1 MALPKSINKI
11 IINNY
16 FKKGREQMDKM
27 SIKVIM
33 KSGVGFTIKCEKI
46 TIKRDMFGK
55 IVGWEIE
62 GISENKPVY
71 IDFEEIAAVIRL

>member
-1 MALPKSINKI
+1 MA
-11 IINNY
+11 
-16 FKKGREQMDKM
+16 KM

-33 KSGVGFTIKCEKI
+33 KSGVEFTIKCEKFTTRQDI
-46 TIKRDMFGK
+46 FGK
-55 IVGWEIE
+55 LIGWEIE

>member
-1 MALPKSINKI
+1 
-11 IINNY
+11 
-16 FKKGREQMDKM
+16 M

-33 KSGVGFTIKCEKI
+33 KSGVGFTIKCEKFTTRQDI
-46 TIKRDMFGK
+46 FGK
-55 IVGWEIE
+55 LIGWEIE